1 MLGSAS
7 QILALPECSAVLAR
21 IHSAKITHAFNKSGP
36 FDAALP
42 DSHFSMPVSA
52 TPWNKDRAIGQKRPF
67 TPEEIH
73 RLTAMLEQAGRFKEL
88 TLFCLG
94 IDTMLR
100 GSDLVRLRFSD
111 VMHWDRQ
118 PKSDFTSSQKKTGK
132 TVVTAITPYCQGVLR
147 TYVDR
152 YALSGHDL
160 LFTADR
166 GDRQKPITTNYLR
179 RLVKKWAED
188 LGRDPADYSSHSLRR
203 SKPSHLYAQGVR
215 PEMLRLL
222 LGHKSLQSTQAYLGI
237 DQNEA
242 LALAR
247 KFDCFKE
254 S

>member
-7 QILALPECSAVLAR
+7 QIFALPECSAVFAR
-21 IHSAKITHAFNKSGP
+21 SHSVKITHAFNKSGP
-36 FDAALP
+36 CGAAFP
-42 DSHFSMPVSA
+42 DNQISMPTSYK
-52 TPWNKDRAIGQKRPF
+52 PWNKDRAIGQKRPF
-67 TPEEIH
+67 TPIDIQ
-73 RLTAMLEQAGRFKEL
+73 RLSAMLEKAERLKEL

-132 TVVTAITPYCQGVLR
+132 TVVTAITPSCQTVLVN
-147 TYVDR
+147 YVDQ
-152 YALSGHDL
+152 YALSGQDL

-166 GDRQKPITTNYLR
+166 GNRQKPITTNYLR

-222 LGHKSLQSTQAYLGI
+222 LGHKSLQSTQEYLGI
-237 DQNEA
+237 DQGEA

-247 KFDCFKE
+247 KYDCFKE